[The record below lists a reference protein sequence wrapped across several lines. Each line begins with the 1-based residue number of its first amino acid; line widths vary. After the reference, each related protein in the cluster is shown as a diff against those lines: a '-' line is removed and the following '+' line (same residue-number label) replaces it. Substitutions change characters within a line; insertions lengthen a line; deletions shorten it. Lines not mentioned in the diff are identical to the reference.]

1 VDPGANQRPAEVEA
15 PLRVMNTAGHHRQAS
30 HAKPRGHDAHSVRA
44 QADHGSGAPGGN
56 GRPVRA
62 VIVDDSPL
70 VLKTLASL
78 LEQQRNFRLIGSAT
92 DGYGAV
98 RRAMELRPDLMLM
111 DLQLPGI
118 NGLEATR
125 QIKARS
131 QAPAVILVT
140 ADDTPG
146 CRAAAHAAGTDGFV
160 GKQHLYTRLGP
171 AIRKLFP
178 GKGNAQHRNQGD

>member
-1 VDPGANQRPAEVEA
+1 MNALVHSLQPGHARP
-15 PLRVMNTAGHHRQAS
+15 RVP
-30 HAKPRGHDAHSVRA
+30 KAHSARA
-44 QADHGSGAPGGN
+44 RPDHGPAQPGGN
-56 GRPVRA
+56 GRPLRA

-78 LEQQRNFRLIGSAT
+78 LEAQTNVQIVGAAT

-98 RRAMELRPDLMLM
+98 RRVLELHPDLVLM

-131 QAPAVILVT
+131 HAPAVILVT
-140 ADDTPG
+140 ADDTPE
-146 CRAAAHAAGTDGFV
+146 CREAARAAGTDGFV
-160 GKQHLYTRLGP
+160 DKQHLFTQLRP
-171 AIRKLFP
+171 AIQKLFP
-178 GKGNAQHRNQGD
+178 GPNRLGRSYEDEETIRNQ